1 MASSAIS
8 KRRSLRLLSRKF
20 LKLLSCYFT
29 PSELSE
35 SRSGSHNLITIN
47 RAALPRRSITA
58 TKQRVRFFIFDHISQ
73 STELPFPADRSQR
86 GNQVVSLSNNPPP
99 SIFLTFP
106 PGNSIRDR
114 QVDP

>member
-1 MASSAIS
+1 MASCAIS

-29 PSELSE
+29 ACDIGE
-35 SRSGSHNLITIN
+35 SRSGSHNLITNN
-47 RAALPRRSITA
+47 RVALPRRAITA
-58 TKQRVRFFIFDHISQ
+58 TKQRVRFFYLDHISQ

-106 PGNSIRDR
+106 PGNSICDR
-114 QVDP
+114 QVDL